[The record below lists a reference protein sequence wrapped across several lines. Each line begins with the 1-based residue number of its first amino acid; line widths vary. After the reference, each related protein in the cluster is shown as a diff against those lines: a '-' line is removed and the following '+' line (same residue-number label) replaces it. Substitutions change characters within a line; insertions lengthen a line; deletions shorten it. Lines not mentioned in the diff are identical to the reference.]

1 MEPDAEL
8 RGFSPNDF
16 FWVSATAEMAGLDCA
31 AAATAVNDADCA
43 DITTGSENAKKCY
56 DRELC
61 ANKKYSEWLAGA
73 RMAHTSADARYA
85 DSRVA
90 HNAQVLTALN
100 LGAGIAGL
108 VALLY
113 AVQ

>member
-16 FWVSATAEMAGLDCA
+16 FWVSASAELAAVDCA
-31 AAATAVNDADCA
+31 KAAVAVSAADCSG
-43 DITTGSENAKKCY
+43 ITSASGAAKACY
-56 DRELC
+56 HKELC
-61 ANKKYSEWLAGA
+61 ANKQYADWLAEA
-73 RMAHTSADARYA
+73 QMAHTGAGARYA

-90 HNAQVLTALN
+90 HNAQLMTALN

-108 VALLY
+108 LAVLY
-113 AVQ
+113 ANR